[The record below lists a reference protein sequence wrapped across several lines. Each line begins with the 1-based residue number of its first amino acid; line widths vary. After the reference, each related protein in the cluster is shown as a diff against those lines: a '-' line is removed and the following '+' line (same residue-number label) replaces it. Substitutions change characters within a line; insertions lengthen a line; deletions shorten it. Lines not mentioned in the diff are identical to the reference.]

1 VRVVGERLTT
11 CPDLPPYIFE
21 GVRPIEHPQS
31 NQNPYIFRSLPFAL
45 GVESNVASS
54 PQASPLFD
62 STSSRDVLVGLLIP
76 RQILGSLLRNG
87 VPPGSEIQV
96 LFANAVVPAHAQ
108 TFRPLGMDRPASQ
121 QGRPAFVSDRGPS
134 DPRPRTVLVAAE
146 STTTGTPQVIGA

>member
-54 PQASPLFD
+54 PLFD

-87 VPPGSEIQV
+87 VPPESEIQV
-96 LFANAVVPAHAQ
+96 LFANAVVFAHAQ

-121 QGRPAFVSDRGPS
+121 QGKPAFVSGCGLS
-134 DPRPRTVLVAAE
+134 DPRPWTVHIAAG
-146 STTTGTPQVIGA
+146 SITIHRRYTAQ